1 MGGLGNQLFQIFA
14 TISLALSTGKVFL
27 FPYSD
32 ILTTGITRPTYWHT
46 LLHGLL
52 NNTTW
57 KTAESD
63 NPRIFSLPEI
73 GEKGF
78 EHDEMVIIRANLE
91 KKPAC
96 LHGYFQT
103 YKYFEKHYET
113 IIQLIGLRA
122 KQEEIRNKTTLM
134 NGYPNVSLG
143 GNNTHIV
150 SLGGNNTPIVSLGG
164 NNTPIVS
171 LGGNNTPIVSLGGN
185 NTPIVS
191 LHFRLGDYVSKQSH
205 HPIMSIKYYVG
216 ALTRIIDQL
225 GTETFR
231 VIYFGEKDDE
241 TTIKV
246 CIQILEKKFPYL
258 EFVKADLDED
268 WEQMLLMSLCDHNV
282 IANSSFSWWGAYFN
296 ANKNKIV
303 CYPTTWFGPAM
314 RNHDTKDLCPPSWVR
329 IY

>member
-1 MGGLGNQLFQIFA
+1 MTILSCKLMGGLGNQLFQIFA

-32 ILTTGITRPTYWHT
+32 TLTTGMTRPTYWYT

-78 EHDEMVIIRANLE
+78 EHDEMVIIRVNLE

-113 IIQLIGLRA
+113 IIQLIGLRT
-122 KQEEIRNKTTLM
+122 KQEEIRDKTRLM
-134 NGYPNVSLG
+134 NGLP
-143 GNNTHIV
+143 T
-150 SLGGNNTPIVSLGG
+150 
-164 NNTPIVS
+164 
-171 LGGNNTPIVSLGGN
+171 
-185 NTPIVS
+185 VS

-205 HPIMSIKYYVG
+205 HPIMSIKYYMG
-216 ALTRIIDQL
+216 ALTRIIDEL
-225 GTETFR
+225 GSETFR

-241 TTIKV
+241 STIKI
-246 CIQILEKKFPYL
+246 CIQILTKKFPYL

-296 ANKNKIV
+296 KNPNKIV
-303 CYPTTWFGPAM
+303 CYPTNWFGPAL
-314 RNHDTKDLCPPSWVR
+314 RHNTKDLCPPSWVR

>member
-1 MGGLGNQLFQIFA
+1 MTVLSCKLMGGLGNQLFQIFA

-27 FPYSD
+27 FPYSNT
-32 ILTTGITRPTYWHT
+32 LTTGMTRPTYWHT
-46 LLHGLL
+46 LLDGLL

-63 NPRIFSLPEI
+63 NPRIFSLPPIE
-73 GEKGF
+73 EKGF
-78 EHDEMVIIRANLE
+78 EHDEMVIIRVNLE

-103 YKYFEKHYET
+103 YKYFEKHYDT
-113 IIQLIGLRA
+113 IIQHIGLRT

-134 NGYPNVSLG
+134 NGLG
-143 GNNTHIV
+143 NRN
-150 SLGGNNTPIVSLGG
+150 
-164 NNTPIVS
+164 
-171 LGGNNTPIVSLGGN
+171 
-185 NTPIVS
+185 VS

-216 ALTRIIDQL
+216 ALTRIIDEL
-225 GTETFR
+225 GSETFR

-241 TTIKV
+241 TTIKI
-246 CIQILEKKFPYL
+246 CIQILTKKFPYL

-296 ANKNKIV
+296 KNPNKIV

-314 RNHDTKDLCPPSWVR
+314 QNHDTKDLCPPGWVR
-329 IY
+329 I

>member
-1 MGGLGNQLFQIFA
+1 MTILSCKLMGGLGNQLFQIFA

-32 ILTTGITRPTYWHT
+32 ILTTGMTRPTYWHT
-46 LLHGLL
+46 LLDGLL

-57 KTAESD
+57 KRTETD
-63 NPRIFSLPEI
+63 NPRIFSLPQI

-78 EHDEMVIIRANLE
+78 EHDDMVLIRVNLE

-96 LHGYFQT
+96 LNGYFQT
-103 YKYFEKHYET
+103 YKYFEKHYDT
-113 IIQLIGLRA
+113 IIHQIGLRA
-122 KQEEIRNKTTLM
+122 KQEVIRNKTTLM
-134 NGYPNVSLG
+134 NGEIRP
-143 GNNTHIV
+143 T
-150 SLGGNNTPIVSLGG
+150 
-164 NNTPIVS
+164 
-171 LGGNNTPIVSLGGN
+171 
-185 NTPIVS
+185 VS
-191 LHFRLGDYVSKQSH
+191 LHFRLGDYISKQSH
-205 HPIMSIKYYVG
+205 HPIMSIKYFMG

-225 GTETFR
+225 GTDNFR

-241 TTIKV
+241 TTIKI
-246 CIQILEKKFPYL
+246 CIQILEKKFPNL

-303 CYPTTWFGPAM
+303 CYPTNWFGPALS
-314 RNHDTKDLCPPSWVR
+314 HDTKDLCPPSWVR
-329 IY
+329 I

>member
-1 MGGLGNQLFQIFA
+1 MTILSCNLMGGLGNQLFQIFA
-14 TISLALSTGKVFL
+14 TISLSLSTGKVFL
-27 FPYSD
+27 FPYSNT
-32 ILTTGITRPTYWHT
+32 LTTGMTRPTYWHT
-46 LLHGLL
+46 LLDGLL

-96 LHGYFQT
+96 MHGYFQT

-122 KQEEIRNKTTLM
+122 KQEAIRNKTTLM
-134 NGYPNVSLG
+134 NGQIRPN
-143 GNNTHIV
+143 
-150 SLGGNNTPIVSLGG
+150 
-164 NNTPIVS
+164 
-171 LGGNNTPIVSLGGN
+171 VSLGGN

-216 ALTRIIDQL
+216 ALTRIIDEI

-241 TTIKV
+241 STIKV

-296 ANKNKIV
+296 KNPNKIV

-314 RNHDTKDLCPPSWVR
+314 RNHNTKDLCPPSWVR
-329 IY
+329 I

>member
-1 MGGLGNQLFQIFA
+1 MTILSCNLMGGLGNQLFQIFA
-14 TISLALSTGKVFL
+14 TISLSLSTGKVFL
-27 FPYSD
+27 FPYSNT
-32 ILTTGITRPTYWHT
+32 LTTGMTRPTYWHT
-46 LLHGLL
+46 LLDGLL

-96 LHGYFQT
+96 MHGYFQT

-122 KQEEIRNKTTLM
+122 KQEAIRNKTTLM
-134 NGYPNVSLG
+134 NGQIRPN
-143 GNNTHIV
+143 
-150 SLGGNNTPIVSLGG
+150 
-164 NNTPIVS
+164 
-171 LGGNNTPIVSLGGN
+171 VSLGGN

-216 ALTRIIDQL
+216 ALTRIIDEI

-241 TTIKV
+241 STIKV

-296 ANKNKIV
+296 KNPNKIV
-303 CYPTTWFGPAM
+303 CYPTTWFGPAI
-314 RNHDTKDLCPPSWVR
+314 RNHNTKDLCPPSWVR
-329 IY
+329 I

>member
-1 MGGLGNQLFQIFA
+1 MTILSCKLMGGLGNQLFQIFA

-32 ILTTGITRPTYWHT
+32 ILTTGMTRPTYWYT
-46 LLHGLL
+46 LLHSLI

-63 NPRIFSLPEI
+63 NPRIFSLPPIE
-73 GEKGF
+73 EKGF
-78 EHDEMVIIRANLE
+78 EHDEMVIIRVNLE
-91 KKPAC
+91 KHPAC
-96 LHGYFQT
+96 LHGYFQS

-113 IIQLIGLRA
+113 IIQLIGLRT
-122 KQEEIRNKTTLM
+122 KQEEIRDKTRLM
-134 NGYPNVSLG
+134 NGLQ
-143 GNNTHIV
+143 T
-150 SLGGNNTPIVSLGG
+150 
-164 NNTPIVS
+164 
-171 LGGNNTPIVSLGGN
+171 
-185 NTPIVS
+185 VS

-205 HPIMSIKYYVG
+205 HPIMSIKYYMG
-216 ALTRIIDQL
+216 ALTRIIDEL
-225 GTETFR
+225 GSETFR

-241 TTIKV
+241 TTIKI
-246 CIQILEKKFPYL
+246 CIQILTKKFPYL

-303 CYPTTWFGPAM
+303 CYPATWFGPAM
-314 RNHDTKDLCPPSWVR
+314 RNHDTKDLCPPGWVR
-329 IY
+329 V

>member
-1 MGGLGNQLFQIFA
+1 L
-14 TISLALSTGKVFL
+14 
-27 FPYSD
+27 D
-32 ILTTGITRPTYWHT
+32 
-46 LLHGLL
+46 GLL

-96 LHGYFQT
+96 MHGYFQT

-134 NGYPNVSLG
+134 NGSP
-143 GNNTHIV
+143 T
-150 SLGGNNTPIVSLGG
+150 
-164 NNTPIVS
+164 
-171 LGGNNTPIVSLGGN
+171 
-185 NTPIVS
+185 VS

-216 ALTRIIDQL
+216 ALTRIIDEI
-225 GTETFR
+225 GSETFR

-296 ANKNKIV
+296 KNPNKIV
-303 CYPTTWFGPAM
+303 CYPTIWFGPAM
-314 RNHDTKDLCPPSWVR
+314 RNHNTKDLCPPSWKR

>member
-32 ILTTGITRPTYWHT
+32 ILTTGMTRPTYWYT
-46 LLHGLL
+46 LLHSLI

-63 NPRIFSLPEI
+63 NPRIFSLPPIE
-73 GEKGF
+73 EKGF
-78 EHDEMVIIRANLE
+78 EHDEMVIIRVNLE
-91 KKPAC
+91 KHPAC
-96 LHGYFQT
+96 LHGYFQS

-113 IIQLIGLRA
+113 IIQLIGLRT
-122 KQEEIRNKTTLM
+122 KQEEIRDKTRLM
-134 NGYPNVSLG
+134 NGLQ
-143 GNNTHIV
+143 T
-150 SLGGNNTPIVSLGG
+150 
-164 NNTPIVS
+164 
-171 LGGNNTPIVSLGGN
+171 
-185 NTPIVS
+185 VS

-205 HPIMSIKYYVG
+205 HPIMSIKYYMG
-216 ALTRIIDQL
+216 ALTRIIDEL
-225 GTETFR
+225 GSETFR

-241 TTIKV
+241 TTIKI
-246 CIQILEKKFPYL
+246 CIQILTKKFPYL

-303 CYPTTWFGPAM
+303 CYPATWFGPAM
-314 RNHDTKDLCPPSWVR
+314 RNHDTKDLCPPGWVR
-329 IY
+329 V